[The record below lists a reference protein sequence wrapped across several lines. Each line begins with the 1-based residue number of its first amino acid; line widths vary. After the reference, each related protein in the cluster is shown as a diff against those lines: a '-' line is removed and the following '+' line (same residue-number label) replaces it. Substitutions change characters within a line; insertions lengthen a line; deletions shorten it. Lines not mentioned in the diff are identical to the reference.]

1 MKEKLVRE
9 VQHGM
14 LGVLDQRQQEML
26 KSVLLRCLDNYT
38 VKEEQ
43 IKPKINQ
50 RNNWDKNEE
59 KLMQERLN
67 RGKIEKNYLKA
78 RFGKRWTEMV
88 NL

>member
-1 MKEKLVRE
+1 MEDRSIMNDLSFYLSKL
-9 VQHGM
+9 
-14 LGVLDQRQQEML
+14 
-26 KSVLLRCLDNYT
+26 

-50 RNNWDKNEE
+50 RNNWDKNEQ
-59 KLMQERLN
+59 KLMEERLN

-78 RFGKRWTEMV
+78 GFGKRWTEMV